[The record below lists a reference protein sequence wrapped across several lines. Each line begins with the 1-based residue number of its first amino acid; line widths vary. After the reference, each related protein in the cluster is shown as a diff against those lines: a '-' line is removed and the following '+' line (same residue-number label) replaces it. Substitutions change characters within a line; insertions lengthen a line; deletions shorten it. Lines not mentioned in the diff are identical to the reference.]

1 MDWEQE
7 IKAHPDEPLDEGY
20 RRSFKKRDEWERQ
33 KGKRREDQNGNEEDV
48 VGKETQVG
56 DDGEDGDEERCII
69 CLMGLRDR
77 TIVGV
82 CGHEFCV
89 SLCNYVGRNRANG
102 PISLNV

>member
-1 MDWEQE
+1 MDWEHE
-7 IKAHPDEPLDEGY
+7 INAHPNEPLDESY
-20 RRSFKKRDEWERQ
+20 HRSFKKREALERE
-33 KGKRREDQNGNEEDV
+33 KGKRREGQDGNETDV

-56 DDGEDGDEERCII
+56 DDDDDNDEERCII

-89 SLCNYVGRNRANG
+89 SLCNCVGGNRANH
-102 PISLNV
+102 PY